1 MKICSNCAA
10 SNVDSSEFCSECG
23 LALSTRRVESPR
35 ATAHVPARPRGRI
48 KFATQPKTFA
58 RGVKKPGSLDNETLA
73 ETLKMKPDHWANR
86 LRRVDI
92 VFILDCTE
100 SMGGEID
107 AIREVI
113 ISFVEG
119 LNEAGLA
126 IRVGLI
132 EFRDRLINEE
142 HRALLF
148 DGQPFTSDPFV
159 FQREARS
166 LKAFGGGD
174 NPESSLD
181 AILLALRQPFDAR
194 AQKILVL
201 ITDAPPHIPD
211 REASSVAEVA
221 EAVRRALISQFYL
234 IIPVREAQNQIYLHL
249 CQGTRGIA
257 FDLGTGT
264 DFNQRAEDF
273 KRTLLSLG
281 KTISAATS

>member
-10 SNVDSSEFCSECG
+10 SNVDSSEFCSECN
-23 LALSTRRVESPR
+23 LALSRLVKPPGAAPEKSP
-35 ATAHVPARPRGRI
+35 RPRGRI
-48 KFATQPKTFA
+48 KFSTRPKTFA
-58 RGVKKPGSLDNETLA
+58 GGVKRTASFDNESLA
-73 ETLKMKPDHWANR
+73 ETLSMKADHWTNR

-100 SMGGEID
+100 SMGAEID
-107 AIREVI
+107 GIRDVI
-113 ISFVEG
+113 ISFVKI
-119 LNEAGLA
+119 LNQAGLA

-148 DGQPFTSDPFV
+148 DGEPFTSDPFV
-159 FQREARS
+159 FQREAMA

-181 AILLALRQPFDAR
+181 AVLLALRQPFDTR
-194 AQKILVL
+194 AQRILVL

-211 REASSVAEVA
+211 REARSIEEVA
-221 EAVRRALISQFYL
+221 EAVRRAMISQFYL

-257 FDLGTGT
+257 FDLGNGN
-264 DFNQRAEDF
+264 DFKQRAEDF

>member
-1 MKICSNCAA
+1 MKICFNCAA

-23 LALSTRRVESPR
+23 LDLSTRQVKAPR
-35 ATAHVPARPRGRI
+35 AAAEVSARPRGRI
-48 KFATQPKTFA
+48 KFATRPKTFA
-58 RGVKKPGSLDNETLA
+58 RGVQRTGSVDNETLA
-73 ETLKMKPDHWANR
+73 QTLKLKPDHWANR

-107 AIREVI
+107 AIRDVI
-113 ISFVEG
+113 ISFVDG

-148 DGQPFTSDPFV
+148 DGKPFTNDPHV
-159 FQREARS
+159 FQREAMA

-174 NPESSLD
+174 TPESSLD
-181 AILLALRQPFDAR
+181 AVLLALRQPFDAR

-211 REASSVAEVA
+211 REAGSVEEVA
-221 EAVRRALISQFYL
+221 DAVRRAMISQFYL

-257 FDLGTGT
+257 FDLGSGT